1 MKPEGDRIV
10 RVGHF
15 SQRRFDD
22 NLNPAGGKFQGWN
35 CLKILLTND
44 DGLDSP
50 SLQALSVR
58 LSREHEVWVV
68 APDGD
73 RSGSSHSITLK
84 EPIVIYRKGKRI
96 FACNGTPVD
105 CVILGVLKLARDN
118 VDAVISGPNLGYNL
132 GTDLLY
138 SGTAAAARQGVLMG
152 IPALAASLASREY
165 GDDMKPA
172 VEFLA
177 RNLAAFHGLASS
189 DHFLNINF
197 PSRLPQNLRACI
209 TFPSLRIY
217 RDDII
222 TVDERTDRMACT
234 IGGDIPESHLSPGS
248 DGEAI
253 ASGCI
258 SISPI
263 YVHPVNHKIEERYR
277 SVSLWTGWEK

>member
-1 MKPEGDRIV
+1 MIT
-10 RVGHF
+10 
-15 SQRRFDD
+15 
-22 NLNPAGGKFQGWN
+22 WI
-35 CLKILLTND
+35 CLKLLLTND
-44 DGLDSP
+44 DGFDSP
-50 SLQALSVR
+50 SLKALSMR
-58 LSREHEVWVV
+58 LSREHEVWIV

-84 EPIVIYRKGKRI
+84 EPILISRKGERT
-96 FACNGTPVD
+96 FTCSGTPVD
-105 CVILGVLKLARDN
+105 CVLLGILKLTEEK
-118 VDAVISGPNLGYNL
+118 VDAVISGPNLGFNL

-152 IPALAASLASREY
+152 TPAIAASIAAAGFE
-165 GDDMKPA
+165 DQMMPA
-172 VEFLA
+172 IEFLA
-177 RNLAAFHGLASS
+177 RNLEIFHSLASS

-197 PSRLPQNLRACI
+197 PSRLAEELRACI

-222 TVDERTDRMACT
+222 TLDEQRDEMACT
-234 IGGDIPESHLSPGS
+234 IGGDIPESHMSPGS

-263 YVHPVNHKIEERYR
+263 YVHPVNHKIEERYQ